1 MLMRSFLPVSSSR
14 FSIDA
19 LDKEEYM
26 KKMLLAVFVVGMLVL
41 SLSPSA
47 KAASFLSITVGSTT
61 IFCDNSSSA
70 GVTACASSGFST
82 TLNNNAIQYGNP
94 IAGVT
99 SFQGYS
105 ISSIQLIGNQP
116 GTPLLA
122 NSIDTKTAITN
133 VSATNPL
140 LVQFASNNFVQPL
153 GSPLTLS
160 ASQSATFTNVAAGST
175 QAFTGYGNAA
185 NTLTITGVPA
195 VTPSCVAPISGTSS
209 CNSFAP
215 TTTFARSGNFALA
228 GSQLIT
234 LSTGNIA
241 SFSGTVAAAPIPE
254 PSSVL
259 LLGTGMI
266 ILAGRMLRRKK

>member
-1 MLMRSFLPVSSSR
+1 VSSSR

-47 KAASFLSITVGSTT
+47 KAASFLSITVGATT
-61 IFCDNSSSA
+61 ISCNNSTAA
-70 GVTACASSGFST
+70 GVTACGAAGFIT
-82 TLNNNAIQYGNP
+82 TLDNNAIQYGNP
-94 IAGVT
+94 ILGVST
-99 SFQGYS
+99 FQGYT
-105 ISSIQLIGNQP
+105 ISSIVLVGNQP
-116 GTPLLA
+116 GTAILA
-122 NSIDTKTAITN
+122 DSIDTKTALTN
-133 VSATNPL
+133 VSASSPL
-140 LVQFASNNFVQPL
+140 LVQFASNNFVNPL

-160 ASQSATFTNVAAGST
+160 ASQSATFTSVTAGST

-185 NTLTITGVPA
+185 NTLSVTGVAA
-195 VTPSCVAPISGTSS
+195 VTPACVAPITGTSS

-215 TTTFARSGNFALA
+215 LTSFARSGNFALA

-234 LSTGNIA
+234 LATGNIA
-241 SFSGTVAAAPIPE
+241 TFSGTVAAVPPPPIPE

-266 ILAGRMLRRKK
+266 LLAGRMLRRKK

>member
-1 MLMRSFLPVSSSR
+1 
-14 FSIDA
+14 
-19 LDKEEYM
+19 M

-82 TLNNNAIQYGNP
+82 TVDNNAIQYGNP
-94 IAGVT
+94 ILGVT
-99 SFQGYS
+99 SFQGYT
-105 ISSIQLIGNQP
+105 ISSIVLVGNQP

-122 NSIDTKTAITN
+122 NSIDTKTAVTN

-185 NTLTITGVPA
+185 NTLSITGVPA
-195 VTPSCVAPISGTSS
+195 VTPPCVAPISGTSS

-241 SFSGTVAAAPIPE
+241 SFSGTVAAAPPIPE